1 MFPTQLCSSFF
12 VIIYRTHSILNK
24 RIAILLLLLLPA
36 MLAAQKAKPKND
48 SNYDERLLH
57 FGFSMG
63 ANTMDFNLKM
73 QSESGFTAEVV
84 SLKPGLNIQ
93 IVTDYRPSTYLDIRF
108 LPGVSFGQRDI
119 NFYKAGVLWRET
131 QVLESSFLEFPL
143 LLKAKGM
150 RLNNSRPYLIGGLNF
165 RYDLAGKKEYD
176 DTRNVY
182 MRLKRA
188 DFYYEAGAGID
199 FYLPYFKLTI
209 EAKMS
214 NGLFDVLVHEPDER
228 YPEYVNSIKSLR
240 SQIWVLSFHF
250 E

>member
-1 MFPTQLCSSFF
+1 VHRKITILFF
-12 VIIYRTHSILNK
+12 
-24 RIAILLLLLLPA
+24 LLIPVLLT
-36 MLAAQKAKPKND
+36 AQKAKPKND

-63 ANTMDFNLKM
+63 MNAMDFRVVMADEFLTNEGEILK
-73 QSESGFTAEVV
+73 AEVMAV
-84 SLKPGLNIQ
+84 KPGINIQ
-93 IVTDYRPSTYLDIRF
+93 IVTDFRPATYLDIRF
-108 LPGVSFGQRDI
+108 LPGVSFGQRNI
-119 NFYKAGVLWRET
+119 NFYDSEGTLWGEP

-176 DTRNVY
+176 DERPVY
-182 MRLKRA
+182 LRLKRA
-188 DFYYEAGAGID
+188 DLYYEVGAGID

-214 NGLFDVLVHEPDER
+214 NGLRDVLVHEPAPG
-228 YPEYVNSIKSLR
+228 YPDYANSISSLR
-240 SQIWVLSFHF
+240 SQMWVLSFHF